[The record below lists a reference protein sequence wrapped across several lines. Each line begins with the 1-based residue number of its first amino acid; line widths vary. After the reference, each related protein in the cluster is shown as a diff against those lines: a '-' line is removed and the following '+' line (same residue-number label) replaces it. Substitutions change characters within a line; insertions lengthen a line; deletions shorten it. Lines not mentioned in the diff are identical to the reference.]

1 MASARL
7 HAWRWLALLV
17 LLPVPA
23 LAAWWAVGGLVNV
36 TPSFPYGF
44 YMSSERV
51 VERGTLASFCLPANT
66 RTLQAYERGYL
77 RAGHCP
83 GGWMP
88 LIKRVVAV
96 AGDHVRF
103 SDQAVF
109 VNGHALPNSGRIA
122 HDLQGRSM
130 PRPQRLDVVLAGEE
144 RLLMS
149 DYNANSFDARYF
161 GVIDG
166 DAAVVVP
173 VLTWD
178 ASLQRRQ
185 PSTLAVTK

>member
-1 MASARL
+1 MARGRL
-7 HAWRWLALLV
+7 HAWRCLAVLALLPV
-17 LLPVPA
+17 LA
-23 LAAWWAVGGLVNV
+23 LAAWWGVGGLVNV
-36 TPSFPYGF
+36 TPSLPYGF
-44 YMSSERV
+44 YMKSGQS
-51 VERGTLASFCLPANT
+51 VERGSLAVFCLPGDAL
-66 RTLQAYERGYL
+66 TLQARERGHL

-88 LIKRVVAV
+88 LIKRVAAV

-109 VNGHALPNSGRIA
+109 VNGHALANSGRIQR
-122 HDLQGRSM
+122 DLQGRSM